1 MQFKAK
7 FIKVLK
13 WSLGIIT
20 GLVILISSLLYI
32 FQDKIC
38 NLVLSELG
46 KEFREPVYFSTVDLT
61 FWSTFP
67 NLSINVHDVKV
78 HDAFKTKESKKLL
91 LQSDRIRLVF
101 NPIDLWRENYHIKVI
116 EIGTG
121 ELNVRT
127 AKNGDVN
134 YLILNASTEKEES
147 EYDVKISS
155 VSTKDFQVNY
165 LNSKSDQYYTTN
177 LSDMLFSGDFN
188 QDAFKL
194 NARGNMLINR
204 LQSGKVALLQN
215 KPVTMDLL
223 MSVNTKEG
231 TFSLPKT
238 SFKLAKI
245 PFTVSGDYGVDSMRF
260 DVKAEALTLTDLV
273 NNLSLDEA
281 EKELSRYKG
290 SGNVGFDLLVYGSTQ
305 DQSAPNIACNFN
317 IANGHLIEPVK
328 HTQIKN
334 LRMKGSFSSDGN
346 PVNDHLIMDHLAF
359 ETPAGPFYGALDI
372 LNFNIPKV
380 TGKAKGT
387 IDLSIANRILKNDL
401 IHRMDG
407 IAKINSEFALVVE
420 DQVDVK
426 KMNGD
431 ISLYNVWFKARND
444 HRTFEDINGKF
455 TLKGSNLTIE
465 GATLAI
471 NRSDLQMNGT
481 FENVFN
487 YVANSG
493 DLTVNCSVSSHQILV
508 EDLGKTTKAEKKES
522 KGKSFV
528 LPNNING
535 RINLNAQS
543 ITYEN
548 HTFEQVSGPVL
559 ISGRTLSFPSL
570 NVRNAGA
577 DICGAME
584 IQELTPERL
593 EISTNLKSNNIY
605 FAPFFKEWNDFDQD
619 VIHANQ
625 ISGRAQMEVDFY
637 APFNLI
643 GGIDLN
649 QMEVNAH
656 MKVFN
661 GHLKNVESL
670 NDVAASLKTN
680 AGKLLIGKR
689 NLDQF
694 QTKMKDIA
702 FSTLENTLQI
712 RNGVVTIPNMFI
724 ASSAMDMEISGTHTF
739 DNKIDY
745 RMKFDFRDL
754 LGADRD
760 SEFGTVIDDETGMK
774 IFLRMY
780 GDLDNPII
788 EWDKTSRKQEAKEQ
802 WAQEKETL
810 KSILKSEFGVFKKD
824 TAVEEYKPKVETK
837 EIVKINFKD
846 TKPDKSHNNPPPA
859 EAQKPAKEGK
869 LKNTLNQWKQEQ
881 NQANVTVTV
890 RKG

>member
-1 MQFKAK
+1 MQYKAK
-7 FIKVLK
+7 LIKVIK

-38 NLVLSELG
+38 NLVLNEVG

-61 FWSTFP
+61 FWSSFP
-67 NLSINVHDVKV
+67 NLSINVHDVKI
-78 HDAFKTKESKKLL
+78 HDAFKSKKSEKLL
-91 LQSDRIRLVF
+91 LKSDRIRLVF
-101 NPIDLWRENYHIKVI
+101 NPLDLWRQNYHIKVI
-116 EIGTG
+116 EIGPG
-121 ELNVRT
+121 ELNIRT
-127 AKNGDVN
+127 AQNGDVN
-134 YLILNASTEKEES
+134 YLILNPSDENADSNYE
-147 EYDVKISS
+147 VKISS
-155 VSTKDFQVNY
+155 VSTLDFEMNY
-165 LNSKSDQYYTTN
+165 LNSNSNQFYTTI
-177 LSDMLFSGDFN
+177 LSNMLFSGDFN

-194 NARGNMLINR
+194 NAQGDMRINR
-204 LQSGKVALLQN
+204 LQSGKVALLQD
-215 KPVTMDLL
+215 KPVSMDL
-223 MSVNTKEG
+223 MMDVNTKKG

-238 SFKLAKI
+238 EFKLAQI
-245 PFTVSGDYGVDSMRF
+245 PFTLSGNYGVDSMRF
-260 DVKAEALTLTDLV
+260 EVKAEDLTLTDLV
-273 NNLSLDEA
+273 NNLSLNDA
-281 EKELSRYKG
+281 DKELSRYKG
-290 SGNVGFDLLVYGSTQ
+290 SGNVGFDLLVFGSTQ
-305 DQSAPNIACNFN
+305 NHAAPNISCDFN
-317 IANGHLIEPVK
+317 ITNGNLIEPVK
-328 HTQIKN
+328 HTRIKN
-334 LRMKGSFSSDGN
+334 LSLKGSFSSDGN
-346 PVNDHLIMDHLAF
+346 PVKDHLMMNHLAF
-359 ETPAGPFYGALDI
+359 ETSAGPFQGTLDI
-372 LNFNIPKV
+372 QNFNTPKIS
-380 TGKAKGT
+380 GKAKGT
-387 IDLSIANRILKNDL
+387 VDLSIANRILKNDL
-401 IHRMDG
+401 IQRVDG
-407 IAKINSEFALVVE
+407 AAKINSDFSFVLKDRV
-420 DQVDVK
+420 QVN
-426 KMNGD
+426 KMNGN
-431 ISLYNVWFKARND
+431 ISLYNVWFKAHDD

-455 TLKGSNLTIE
+455 TLNGSMLTIS

-528 LPNNING
+528 LPNNIHG
-535 RINLNAQS
+535 RIQLNARS

-548 HTFEQVSGPVL
+548 HTFEDVAGPIV
-559 ISGRTLSFPSL
+559 ISERTLSFPSL
-570 NVRNAGA
+570 SVKNGGA
-577 DICGAME
+577 DISGAME
-584 IQELTPERL
+584 IQETMPERL
-593 EISTNLKSNNIY
+593 AINTKLKSNNIY
-605 FAPFFKEWNDFDQD
+605 FAPFFKEWNDFDQE

-649 QMEVNAH
+649 QMVVNAH

-694 QTKMKDIA
+694 QLKMRDIE

-712 RNGVVTIPNMFI
+712 KNGVISIPNMAI
-724 ASSAMDMEISGTHTF
+724 ASSAMDMELMGTHTF

-760 SEFGTVIDDETGMK
+760 SEFGTVIDDEAGMK
-774 IFLRMY
+774 VFLRMY

-788 EWDKTSRKQEAKEQ
+788 EWDKSSRKQDAKEQ

-824 TAVEEYKPKVETK
+824 TAVDEYKPKVEAK
-837 EIVKINFKD
+837 EIVKINFKESKTD
-846 TKPDKSHNNPPPA
+846 KPQTNPAPV
-859 EAQKPAKEGK
+859 EAQKPGKEGK

-881 NQANVTVTV
+881 NQANVSITI

>member
-1 MQFKAK
+1 MQLKAK
-7 FIKVLK
+7 LLKGLK
-13 WSLGIIT
+13 WTIGITMAI
-20 GLVILISSLLYI
+20 VIGISVMLYV

-46 KEFREPVYFSTVDLT
+46 KEFKEPVYFSRVDLT

-67 NLSINVHDVKV
+67 NLTVNVHDVKV
-78 HDAFKTKESKKLL
+78 HDAFKTNESKKLL

-116 EIGTG
+116 EIGAG

-127 AKNGDVN
+127 ALNGDVN
-134 YLILNASTEKEES
+134 YLILNSSVEKEES
-147 EYDVKISS
+147 KYDVKISS

-165 LNSKSDQYYTTN
+165 LNSKSHQYYTTK

-188 QDAFKL
+188 QDAFNL

-223 MSVNTKEG
+223 MNVNTKEG

-238 SFKLAKI
+238 SFKLARI
-245 PFTVSGDYGVDSMRF
+245 PFTVSGNYGVDSMRF
-260 DVKAEALTLTDLV
+260 EVKAEELTLTDLV
-273 NNLSLDEA
+273 NNLSLDDA

-290 SGNVGFDLLVYGSTQ
+290 SGSVGFDLSIYGSTKN
-305 DQSAPNIACNFN
+305 QSAPNIACNFN

-346 PVNDHLIMDHLAF
+346 PERDHLVLNHLAF
-359 ETPAGPFYGALDI
+359 ETAAGPFHGELDV
-372 LNFNIPKV
+372 LNFSEPLIQGN
-380 TGKAKGT
+380 AKGT
-387 IDLSIANRILKNDL
+387 LDLSIANRMLKNEF
-401 IHRMDG
+401 IHRIDG
-407 IAKINSEFALVVE
+407 IAKVNSDFSLRISDEVA
-420 DQVDVK
+420 VK
-426 KMNGD
+426 KMNGA
-431 ISLYNVWFKARND
+431 ISLYNVWFQAVDD

-455 TLKGSNLTIE
+455 SLKGSDLTIDA
-465 GATLAI
+465 ATLAI
-471 NRSDLQMNGT
+471 NRTDLRLNGR
-481 FENVFN
+481 FSNVFN
-487 YVANSG
+487 YLSDKG
-493 DLTVNCSVSSHQILV
+493 PLSVDCAINSHQIIV
-508 EDLGKTTKAEKKES
+508 EDLGRTTKAEKKES
-522 KGKSFV
+522 KGKEFV
-528 LPNNING
+528 LPDNISG
-535 RINLNAQS
+535 QITLNAKS
-543 ITYEN
+543 ITYES
-548 HTFEQVSGPVL
+548 HTFEEVSGPIIIQERL
-559 ISGRTLSFPSL
+559 LSFPKLS
-570 NVRNAGA
+570 VRNAGA
-577 DICGAME
+577 DITGTMK
-584 IQELTPERL
+584 IQEFTPERL
-593 EISTNLKSNNIY
+593 EISTTVQTNNVY
-605 FAPFFKEWNDFDQD
+605 FGPFFKEWNDFDQE
-619 VIHANQ
+619 VIRAHQ
-625 ISGRAQMEVDFY
+625 ISGRAQIALDFY

-649 QMEVNAH
+649 QMEVTAH

-670 NDVAASLKTN
+670 SDVAASLKTN
-680 AGKLLIGKR
+680 AGKLLIGKK

-694 QTKMKDIA
+694 QEKMKDIA

-712 RNGVVTIPNMFI
+712 SRGVISIPNMNI
-724 ASSAMDMEISGTHTF
+724 SSSAMDMELSGTHGF

-780 GDLDNPII
+780 GDLDNPTI
-788 EWDKTSRKQEAKEQ
+788 EWDKSSRKQELKEQ
-802 WAQEKETL
+802 LAQEKETV
-810 KSILKSEFGVFKKD
+810 KSILKAEFGVFKKD
-824 TAVEEYKPKVETK
+824 TSVMEYKHKVETK
-837 EIVKINFKD
+837 EVVKINFKE
-846 TKPDKSHNNPPPA
+846 TKSDKPVI
-859 EAQKPAKEGK
+859 EAQKLGKEGK
-869 LKNTLNQWKQEQ
+869 LKNTLNQWKQQQ
-881 NQANVTVTV
+881 NEANVTVTV